1 MNRQVLTYCLYFCC
15 TVLHREECVS
25 AKMVRLLRWHH
36 ESIVSSLDNYIP
48 HSKNLNIFFCLLV
61 IFILVFSASWFEHS
75 AFWFLF
81 IWPFGFGLPTLP
93 TLHLND
99 RLFWKLN
106 LNFRTCWN
114 VPKGND
120 FWRKV
125 APKSNW
131 EWWGIFTSFLIF
143 LTPWNYR

>member
-1 MNRQVLTYCLYFCC
+1 MNQQVVTYCLYFCC

-36 ESIVSSLDNYIP
+36 ESIVSSLDNYIA
-48 HSKNLNIFFCLLV
+48 HSKNLNIFFCLSV
-61 IFILVFSASWFEHS
+61 IFILVFQPLGLNIRPSG
-75 AFWFLF
+75 FLF
-81 IWPFGFGLPTLP
+81 IWPFGFGLPTL
-93 TLHLND
+93 HLND
-99 RLFWKLN
+99 RLFWQWN

-131 EWWGIFTSFLIF
+131 EWWDIFTSFLIF
-143 LTPWNYR
+143 RTPWNYR